1 MSLRRL
7 TRLTGRWALT
17 VMATVAWLGA
27 VGGLVLIL
35 ATGTA
40 AFSDPS
46 PARMWV
52 VWLLL
57 VAACFLSLLADRSR
71 PAGVLARHAAAA
83 GWERTAPG
91 KPEWPWPEPQP
102 GGTIRVR
109 RAWSFTAGGLPV
121 TAGDV
126 RWTGRAFGG
135 ATDDADGQGVV
146 VVVHLRG
153 RVPSMA
159 YHVPFE
165 RIGDSPLL
173 DRTELRKAFLTRRIP
188 PWTVRERCLYTV
200 EPANGS
206 VTPALIDSAVRRA
219 LLIVRLLDLTGE
231 AGTSEAGTSEVRTS
245 EARTGEAGKGEI
257 LNGEVHAG
265 EARINGVRPGAVRPK
280 GPRAEGGADTAG

>member
-83 GWERTAPG
+83 GWEPTAPG
-91 KPEWPWPEPQP
+91 RPQWPWPEPQS

-146 VVVHLRG
+146 VVIHLRG
-153 RVPSMA
+153 PVPSMA

-219 LLIVRLLDLTGE
+219 LVVARLLDLTGE
-231 AGTSEAGTSEVRTS
+231 VRAGEARTS
-245 EARTGEAGKGEI
+245 EASNGEAG
-257 LNGEVHAG
+257 AG
-265 EARINGVRPGAVRPK
+265 EARVNGVRPGDVRLK
-280 GPRAEGGADTAG
+280 APRAEGGADTAG